1 LRSCEGHAKGGY
13 GAYNDSLGNCTTG
26 YGQFIHTGACSANDY
41 SKFQNESQ
49 VQAEAQLE
57 ADFNRAA
64 QWIGENAPGL
74 SDGQQDATVD
84 LAFNMGTAKLQTHD
98 VWSSLMAGDLSQVP
112 ADITSLSKGGPGII
126 KRRAAEVNMFVNGV
140 FPSFRDCRSREF
152 VPIKAEGC
160 RCKRRQA

>member
-1 LRSCEGHAKGGY
+1 MRSCEGHAKGGY

-74 SDGQQDATVD
+74 SDGQQDAIVD

-140 FPSFRDCRSREF
+140 FPSSCYG
-152 VPIKAEGC
+152 K
-160 RCKRRQA
+160 